1 MRRVNSVNAVD
12 NLPSASDL
20 VDAPDASLP
29 VPTTYET
36 RSVPTLR
43 VSRAGIKRRASLPPD
58 GHLVTSPVG

>member
-20 VDAPDASLP
+20 VDALDASLP
-29 VPTTYET
+29 VPTTYGN
-36 RSVPTLR
+36 PLR
-43 VSRAGIKRRASLPPD
+43 VSRAGTKRRASLPPA